1 MRKNTSIV
9 LWLILNII
17 AAPITQAEYLGTWDS
32 CIYNLLDHPHTVAL
46 RLEIH
51 DADTDLPIP
60 DAYVTFKGVYQTES
74 RTSRDSDGPRPAQ
87 HKEYEVNAK
96 SDDNGIVILA
106 LGWHKEYPWH
116 SGVDEIE
123 MVQQIVVRKERYRAV
138 TTETPFARFLEV
150 GQEKGQSHQ
159 DPAVFKRY
167 EEAWH
172 SECARSDVRFCV
184 LDLGADFSDYKNQR
198 SRRPEFFD
206 RIRQKEWGT
215 TYLAP
220 VNRLD
225 RGEAPQS
232 LCGSYLIYL
241 LPVQLQRLNLNQA
254 ERISETPV
262 YSKETPIVSPV
273 VPTRTPS
280 PAPISDVQWQR
291 DFLTGLQWGMSYDE
305 VVGTLNSNG
314 QSIKIVNS
322 YRYSSTNSKIDTAEI
337 PGTLIYATFRVN
349 QIKLTFANH
358 KFIGIT
364 FTVASDRQADA
375 FYAKANELFGKG
387 LETSYEDES
396 AKKTFRSPQ
405 PCYASVRYR
414 ARTYIE
420 SRAAYSWSV
429 KQGRHLRYGFLE
441 LNDWRAKDR
450 AFKRDHSSEAQQ
462 FEAMQREE

>member
-1 MRKNTSIV
+1 MR
-9 LWLILNII
+9 
-17 AAPITQAEYLGTWDS
+17 
-32 CIYNLLDHPHTVAL
+32 
-46 RLEIH
+46 
-51 DADTDLPIP
+51 
-60 DAYVTFKGVYQTES
+60 
-74 RTSRDSDGPRPAQ
+74 
-87 HKEYEVNAK
+87 
-96 SDDNGIVILA
+96 
-106 LGWHKEYPWH
+106 
-116 SGVDEIE
+116 
-123 MVQQIVVRKERYRAV
+123 V
-138 TTETPFARFLEV
+138 TTPTPFARFLEV
-150 GQEKGQSHQ
+150 GQEKNQSYQ

-172 SECARSDVRFCV
+172 SECSRNEVRFCGPGILV
-184 LDLGADFSDYKNQR
+184 R
-198 SRRPEFFD
+198 TSRITKTNSLERPEFFD

-215 TYLAP
+215 IYLAP

-232 LCGSYLIYL
+232 LCGPYFIYL
-241 LPVQLQRLNLNQA
+241 VPIQLQRLQLNQVA
-254 ERISETPV
+254 TVSETPL
-262 YSKETPIVSPV
+262 YSQETPVESPV
-273 VPTRTPS
+273 VPKSTPS

-314 QSIKIVNS
+314 QSIKIVDS
-322 YRYSSTNSKIDTAEI
+322 YRYSSTGSLMDTAEI

-349 QIKLTFANH
+349 QIKLTLANH
-358 KFIGIT
+358 KLIGIT

-405 PCYASVRYR
+405 PCYTSVRYR

-420 SRAAYSWSV
+420 STAAYSWSV
-429 KQGRHLRYGFLE
+429 KQGRHHRYGFLE

-450 AFKRDHSSEAQQ
+450 AFKRDHSAEAEQ